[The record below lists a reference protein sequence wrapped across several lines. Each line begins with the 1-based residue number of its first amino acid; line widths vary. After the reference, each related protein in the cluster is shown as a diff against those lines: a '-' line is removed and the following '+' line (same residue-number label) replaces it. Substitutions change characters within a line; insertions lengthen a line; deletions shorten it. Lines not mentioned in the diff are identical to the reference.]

1 MRKTRKLLPAN
12 YRKNWA
18 KKALLSPCKSGRS
31 SDYAC
36 AKCVHRGPSV
46 AEVSATL
53 NAIVLGLG
61 GCFSLFMLV
70 ALDHLPSLMQ
80 AGALN
85 VLIQGGGFVLAAMAP
100 LIKAQLQQI
109 SSNWMSGWL
118 YQVSVAALVLLLVM
132 RFNPRHYAQILA
144 A

>member
-18 KKALLSPCKSGRS
+18 KKAQLSPCKSGRS

-36 AKCVHRGPSV
+36 AKCVHCGPSV
-46 AEVSATL
+46 AEVSTTL
-53 NAIVLGLG
+53 NAIVLGLGLG

-70 ALDHLPSLMQ
+70 ALDHLPSPTQ

-85 VLIQGGGFVLAAMAP
+85 ALMQGGGSGFATGHA
-100 LIKAQLQQI
+100 LQ
-109 SSNWMSGWL
+109 SPSLCADHGYPKGSHHYFSFRNN
-118 YQVSVAALVLLLVM
+118 ALQ
-132 RFNPRHYAQILA
+132 R
-144 A
+144 

>member
-1 MRKTRKLLPAN
+1 MRKTRKLQPAN

-18 KKALLSPCKSGRS
+18 KKAQLSPCKSGRS

-61 GCFSLFMLV
+61 GYFSLFMLV
-70 ALDHLPSLMQ
+70 PLDHLPSPTQ

-85 VLIQGGGFVLAAMAP
+85 ALMQGGGSGFATGHA
-100 LIKAQLQQI
+100 LQ
-109 SSNWMSGWL
+109 SPSLCADHGCL
-118 YQVSVAALVLLLVM
+118 KVSAHYFSLRNNALQ
-132 RFNPRHYAQILA
+132 R
-144 A
+144 